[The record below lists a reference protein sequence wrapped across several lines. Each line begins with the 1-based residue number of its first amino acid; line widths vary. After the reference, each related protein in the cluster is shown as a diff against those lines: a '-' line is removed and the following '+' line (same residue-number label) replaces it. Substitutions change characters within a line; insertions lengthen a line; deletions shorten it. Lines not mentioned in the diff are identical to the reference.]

1 MRFKRMK
8 WLVPIAGAI
17 VMAMTSLA
25 MAADVELS
33 FYYPVAVGGPITK
46 IIDGYAAA
54 FEKENPG
61 IKIKAIYAGT
71 YQDTLVKALTAFKS
85 GEPPDIAVLL
95 STDMFTLIDED
106 AVVPFDGLLKSDSD
120 KKWVKSFY
128 PAFMENS
135 QTGGKIWGIP
145 FQRST
150 VVMFWNKDAFKAAGL
165 AEKAPDNW
173 DELVADGT
181 KLTKQDAAGNTTQW
195 AIEIPSTGFPYWL
208 FQGLTTA
215 NDVRLM
221 NSAGT
226 ETYFDKPAV
235 VQALQFWVDL
245 GRKYKIQPTGTIEWG
260 TTPKD
265 FFERKTAIMWTSTGN
280 LTNVKKNA
288 PFAFGVGMLPA
299 HHGRGSATGGGNFYL
314 FKKMTDEK
322 RAAALKFIKW
332 MTTPERAADWG
343 IATGYIAVRP
353 DAWETPAM
361 RKYVADFPAAAVARD
376 QLKYAVAE
384 LSTHDNQR
392 VTKALNDGIQAAL
405 TGTKTPEQ
413 AMKGAQQEA
422 ARILRPYK

>member
-1 MRFKRMK
+1 
-8 WLVPIAGAI
+8 
-17 VMAMTSLA
+17 MALRAARPAPRRRTSNC
-25 MAADVELS
+25 S
-33 FYYPVAVGGPITK
+33 FYYPIAVGGPIPK
-46 IIDGYAAA
+46 IIDGYVAD

-106 AVVPFDGLLKSDSD
+106 AIAPFDDLLKTDAD
-120 KKWVKSFY
+120 KAWAKSFY

-135 QTGGKIWGIP
+135 QTGGKTWGIP

-150 VVMFWNKDAFKAAGL
+150 IVMFYNKDAFKAAGL
-165 AEKAPDNW
+165 DPDKAPDTW
-173 DELVADGT
+173 DELVADGK
-181 KLTKQDAAGNTTQW
+181 KLIKRDAAGNVSQW

-215 NDVRLM
+215 NNVRLM
-221 NSAGT
+221 NEAGT
-226 ETYFDKPAV
+226 QTYFDKPAV
-235 VQALQFWVDL
+235 IQALQFWVDL
-245 GRKYKIQPTGTIEWG
+245 NQKYKIQPAGTIEWG

-265 FFERKTAIMWTSTGN
+265 FFERKTAMMWTTTGN
-280 LTNVKKNA
+280 LTNVRKNA
-288 PFAFGVGMLPA
+288 GFPFGVAMLPA
-299 HHGRGSATGGGNFYL
+299 HQGRGSPTGGGNFYL
-314 FKKMTDEK
+314 FKKMTDDE
-322 RAAALKFIKW
+322 RAAAFKFVKW

-343 IATGYIAVRP
+343 IATGYVAVRP
-353 DAWETPAM
+353 DAWDTPAM
-361 RKYVADFPAAAVARD
+361 KKYVADFPAAAVARD

-413 AMKGAQQEA
+413 AMKDAQAEA
-422 ARILRPYK
+422 VRILRSYQ